1 MSSDSRNTRDS
12 LVPRVS
18 AIIINW
24 NSAPLLKRCLE
35 SLRADPDVGDW
46 QVIVVDNASDEDP
59 SPMIRETLPA
69 AEIARPETNLGF
81 SGGNNLGARQAG
93 GEYLLFLN
101 ADTEVVPGAIRG
113 LATFLD
119 EHPDAGAV
127 GPRLVGADGSVQVS
141 AGVFPG
147 PWQYLSSSLHLA
159 RVSVPDSVGP
169 VDYVAGAALMIRR
182 GAFDAVGGWSEAYFF
197 YGEDAELCARLRDT
211 ETPLTYYVPD
221 VTIAHLEGGSVASVP
236 NWKALAANQGAL
248 LYVSRNRSTRALLA
262 MRAAVLIGNA
272 GRAALWLAMWPCAAA
287 KGRGRQAWERSR
299 TCGRIARLALAPVE
313 AFSSKPPDKPTEDPA
328 ND

>member
-1 MSSDSRNTRDS
+1 MSSDSRDARDS
-12 LVPRVS
+12 VVPRVS
-18 AIIINW
+18 VVIINW
-24 NSAPLLKRCLE
+24 NSASLLKRCLE
-35 SLRADPDVGDW
+35 SLRADPDAGDW

-69 AEIARPETNLGF
+69 SEVVRPETNLGF
-81 SGGNNLGARQAG
+81 SGGNNLGARQAV

-101 ADTEVVPGAIRG
+101 ADTEVEPGAVAA

-119 EHPDAGAV
+119 GHPDAGAV
-127 GPRLVGADGSVQVS
+127 GPRLVSTDDAVQAS

-147 PWQYLSSSLHLA
+147 PWQYLSYSLHLA
-159 RVSVPDSVGP
+159 RPRVPESVEP

-182 GAFDAVGGWSEAYFF
+182 EAFDSVGGWSEAYFF

-211 ETPLTYYVPD
+211 ETPLTYYQPD

-236 NWKALAANQGAL
+236 NWKALAANRGAL
-248 LYVSRNRSTRALLA
+248 LYVSRNRSGAALLA
-262 MRAAVLIGNA
+262 MRVAVLIGNV
-272 GRAALWLAMWPCAAA
+272 GRAELWLAIWPFAAA
-287 KGRGRQAWERSR
+287 KGRGRQARERMK
-299 TCGRIARLALAPVE
+299 THARIAMLAFGPVE
-313 AFSSKPPDKPTEDPA
+313 AFSSTPPDKPTEDPA